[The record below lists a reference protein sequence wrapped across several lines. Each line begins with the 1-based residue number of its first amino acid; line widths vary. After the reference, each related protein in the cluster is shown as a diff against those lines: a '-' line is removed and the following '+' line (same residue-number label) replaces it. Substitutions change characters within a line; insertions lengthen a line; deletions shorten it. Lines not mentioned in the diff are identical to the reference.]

1 MPLAKRQQMQPRTFA
16 IGIDIMGLA
25 EFIRS
30 NEDAIIAGWEDFART
45 YLPSAEGLDRAALRD
60 HIIGLLR
67 FIADD
72 LETPETERERS
83 EKAKG
88 QGPEGGGKHG
98 VAASTHADLR
108 FEAGFDTI
116 EMIAEFR
123 ALRASVIKLWR
134 GEWSKIDDVLPDL
147 LRFNEAIDQIMTESL
162 YRFVDKLNNSGTQII
177 GTIVNNVRDPLLAT
191 GVSARLLMENN
202 KLSAEDTEVVSQ
214 IIATISRIDV
224 SLSEVIDAVRN
235 PLGGDGSSSSDPANV
250 GIAVQKDAKEI
261 QPDHLK
267 KIK

>member
-1 MPLAKRQQMQPRTFA
+1 
-16 IGIDIMGLA
+16 MGLA

-30 NEDAIIAGWEDFART
+30 NEEAIVVGWEEFART
-45 YLPSAEGLDRAALRD
+45 YLPSAEHLDRATIRD

-98 VAASTHADLR
+98 IAASTHADLR

-134 GEWSKIDDVLPDL
+134 SEWSKVDDVLPDL
-147 LRFNEAIDQIMTESL
+147 LRFNEAVDQIMTESL
-162 YRFVDKLNNSGTQII
+162 YRFVDKLNVSGNQIV
-177 GTIVNNVRDPLLAT
+177 GTIVSDVRDPLLAT
-191 GVSARLLMENN
+191 SVSARLLMENN
-202 KLSAEDTEVVSQ
+202 KLSAGDTEVVSQ
-214 IIATISRIDV
+214 IIATISQVDA

-235 PLGGDGSSSSDPANV
+235 PLGADDTSSSVPDKIGIPA
-250 GIAVQKDAKEI
+250 QKD
-261 QPDHLK
+261 
-267 KIK
+267 

>member
-1 MPLAKRQQMQPRTFA
+1 MS
-16 IGIDIMGLA
+16 LA

-30 NEDAIIAGWEDFART
+30 NEEAIVAGWEEFART
-45 YLPSAEGLDRAALRD
+45 YLQSAEHLDRAAIRD

-83 EKAKG
+83 KKAKG
-88 QGPEGGGKHG
+88 QGPDGGGKHG

-108 FEAGFDTI
+108 FEAGFATI

-134 GEWSKIDDVLPDL
+134 GEWSKVDDVLPDL

-162 YRFVDKLNNSGTQII
+162 NRFVDKFNNSRDKII
-177 GTIVNNVRDPLLAT
+177 GTIVTNVRDPLLAT
-191 GVSARLLMENN
+191 NASARLLMESN
-202 KLSAEDTEVVSQ
+202 KLSAEDAKVVSQ
-214 IIATISRIDV
+214 IIATTARIDV
-224 SLSEVIDAVRN
+224 SLSEVINAVRN
-235 PLGGDGSSSSDPANV
+235 PLSGEDWSSSVPD
-250 GIAVQKDAKEI
+250 KTEI
-261 QPDHLK
+261 FAEEETEQNQPDDLK
-267 KIK
+267 KNR

>member
-1 MPLAKRQQMQPRTFA
+1 
-16 IGIDIMGLA
+16 MGLA

-30 NEDAIIAGWEDFART
+30 NEEAIVAGWEEFAQT
-45 YLPSAEGLDRAALRD
+45 YLPSAKHLDRATIRD

-72 LETPETERERS
+72 LDTPETERERS

-88 QGPEGGGKHG
+88 QGPEGEGKHA

-108 FEAGFDTI
+108 FDAGFDTI

-134 GEWSKIDDVLPDL
+134 GEWSKVDDVLPDL

-162 YRFVDKLNNSGTQII
+162 YRFVDKLNNSGNKII
-177 GTIVNNVRDPLLAT
+177 GTIVTTVRDPLLAT
-191 GVSARLLMENN
+191 NVSARLLMESN
-202 KLSAEDTEVVSQ
+202 KLSAEDTKVVSQ
-214 IIATISRIDV
+214 IIATIAQIDA
-224 SLSEVIDAVRN
+224 SLSDVIDAVRN
-235 PLGGDGSSSSDPANV
+235 PLGGDGSSPSV
-250 GIAVQKDAKEI
+250 QGETGISAQKD
-261 QPDHLK
+261 
-267 KIK
+267 KIKDQSEHLEKIE

>member
-1 MPLAKRQQMQPRTFA
+1 
-16 IGIDIMGLA
+16 MGLA

-30 NEDAIIAGWEDFART
+30 NEEAIVAGWEEFART
-45 YLPSAEGLDRAALRD
+45 YLPSAEHLDRATIRD

-98 VAASTHADLR
+98 IAASTHADLR

-134 GEWSKIDDVLPDL
+134 SEWSKVDDVLPDL
-147 LRFNEAIDQIMTESL
+147 LRFNEAVDQIMTESL
-162 YRFVDKLNNSGTQII
+162 YRFVDKLNVSGGQII
-177 GTIVNNVRDPLLAT
+177 GTIVSDVRDPLLAT
-191 GVSARLLMENN
+191 SVSARLLMENN
-202 KLSAEDTEVVSQ
+202 KLSAGDTEVVSQ
-214 IIATISRIDV
+214 IIATISKVDA

-235 PLGGDGSSSSDPANV
+235 PLGGDESSSSVPENIGTSA
-250 GIAVQKDAKEI
+250 QKDSKTNL
-261 QPDHLK
+261 PDHGK
-267 KIK
+267 KIG

>member
-1 MPLAKRQQMQPRTFA
+1 
-16 IGIDIMGLA
+16 MGLA

-30 NEDAIIAGWEDFART
+30 NEEAIVVGWEEFART
-45 YLPSAEGLDRAALRD
+45 YLPSAEHLDRATIRD

-98 VAASTHADLR
+98 IAASTHADLR

-134 GEWSKIDDVLPDL
+134 SEWSKVDDVLPDL
-147 LRFNEAIDQIMTESL
+147 LRFNEAVDQIMTESL
-162 YRFVDKLNNSGTQII
+162 YRFVDKLNVSGNQIV
-177 GTIVNNVRDPLLAT
+177 GTIVSDVRDPLLAT
-191 GVSARLLMENN
+191 SISARLLMENN
-202 KLSAEDTEVVSQ
+202 KLSAEDSEVVSQ
-214 IIATISRIDV
+214 IIATISQVDA

-235 PLGGDGSSSSDPANV
+235 PLGADGTSSSVPDKIGIPA
-250 GIAVQKDAKEI
+250 QKD
-261 QPDHLK
+261 
-267 KIK
+267 

>member
-1 MPLAKRQQMQPRTFA
+1 
-16 IGIDIMGLA
+16 MGLA
-25 EFIRS
+25 QFIRS
-30 NEDAIIAGWEDFART
+30 NEEAIVAGWEEFART
-45 YLPSAEGLDRAALRD
+45 YLPSAQHLDRAAIRD

-134 GEWSKIDDVLPDL
+134 GEWSKVDDVLPDL

-162 YRFVDKLNNSGTQII
+162 YRFVDKLNNSGNKII
-177 GTIVNNVRDPLLAT
+177 GTIVTDVRDPLLAT
-191 GVSARLLMENN
+191 NVSARLLMENN

-214 IIATISRIDV
+214 IIATIARIDA
-224 SLSEVIDAVRN
+224 SLSDVIDAVRN
-235 PLGGDGSSSSDPANV
+235 PLGGESSSSSVPDETS
-250 GIAVQKDAKEI
+250 ISSEKDLKTK
-261 QPDHLK
+261 QPNHLK
-267 KIK
+267 NIG

>member
-1 MPLAKRQQMQPRTFA
+1 MR
-16 IGIDIMGLA
+16 LA

-30 NEDAIIAGWEDFART
+30 NEEAIVAGWEEFART
-45 YLPSAEGLDRAALRD
+45 YLPSAKHLDRAAIRD

-72 LETPETERERS
+72 LDTPETERERS

-88 QGPEGGGKHG
+88 QGPEGDGKHG

-134 GEWSKIDDVLPDL
+134 GEWSKVDDVLPDL
-147 LRFNEAIDQIMTESL
+147 LRFNEAVDQIMTESL
-162 YRFVDKLNNSGTQII
+162 YRFVDKLNNSGNKII
-177 GTIVNNVRDPLLAT
+177 TTIVTNVRNPLLAT
-191 GVSARLLMENN
+191 NASARLLVESN

-214 IIATISRIDV
+214 MIATIAQIDV
-224 SLSEVIDAVRN
+224 SLSGVINAVRN
-235 PLGGDGSSSSDPANV
+235 PLTNEGSNSSVPDKSQNLSEEE
-250 GIAVQKDAKEI
+250 AKLN
-261 QPDHLK
+261 QPDDLK
-267 KIK
+267 NIR

>member
-1 MPLAKRQQMQPRTFA
+1 
-16 IGIDIMGLA
+16 MGLA
-25 EFIRS
+25 EFIRL
-30 NEDAIIAGWEDFART
+30 NEEAIVAGWDEFART
-45 YLPSAEGLDRAALRD
+45 YLPSAKHLDRAAIRD
-60 HIIGLLR
+60 HILGLLR

-134 GEWSKIDDVLPDL
+134 AEWSKVDDVLPDL
-147 LRFNEAIDQIMTESL
+147 LRFNEAVDQIMTESL
-162 YRFVDKLNNSGTQII
+162 YRFVDKLNNSGSKII
-177 GTIVNNVRDPLLAT
+177 GAIVTNVRDPLLAT
-191 GVSARLLMENN
+191 SVSARLLMESNRF
-202 KLSAEDTEVVSQ
+202 SAEDTEVVSQ
-214 IIATISRIDV
+214 IIATIARIDA
-224 SLSEVIDAVRN
+224 SLSEVINAVRN
-235 PLGGDGSSSSDPANV
+235 PLSGEGTNSSV
-250 GIAVQKDAKEI
+250 
-261 QPDHLK
+261 PDKSEKLAEEETKINQADDLK
-267 KIK
+267 KIR

>member
-1 MPLAKRQQMQPRTFA
+1 
-16 IGIDIMGLA
+16 MGLA

-30 NEDAIIAGWEDFART
+30 NEEAIVVGWEEFART
-45 YLPSAEGLDRAALRD
+45 YLPSAEHLDRSTIRD

-134 GEWSKIDDVLPDL
+134 SEWSKIDDVLPDL
-147 LRFNEAIDQIMTESL
+147 LRFNEAVDQIMTESL
-162 YRFVDKLNNSGTQII
+162 YRFVDKLNNSGSKII

-191 GVSARLLMENN
+191 NVSARLLLESNE
-202 KLSAEDTEVVSQ
+202 LSDKDTEVVSQ
-214 IIATISRIDV
+214 IIANIARIDA
-224 SLSEVIDAVRN
+224 SLAEVIDAVRN
-235 PLGGDGSSSSDPANV
+235 PLGGDGSSPSVPEHIGTSA
-250 GIAVQKDAKEI
+250 QKDVKTIQKDHPKETG
-261 QPDHLK
+261 
-267 KIK
+267 

>member
-1 MPLAKRQQMQPRTFA
+1 MR
-16 IGIDIMGLA
+16 LA

-30 NEDAIIAGWEDFART
+30 NEEAIVAGWEEFART
-45 YLPSAEGLDRAALRD
+45 YLPSAEHLDRATIRD

-83 EKAKG
+83 QKAKG

-134 GEWSKIDDVLPDL
+134 SEWSKVDDVLPDL

-162 YRFVDKLNNSGTQII
+162 YRFVDKLNNSGSKII
-177 GTIVNNVRDPLLAT
+177 GTIVNKVRDPLLAT
-191 GVSARLLMENN
+191 NVSARLLMESD

-214 IIATISRIDV
+214 IIATISRIDA

-235 PLGGDGSSSSDPANV
+235 PLGGDGSSSSVPDESGISAEDDPKTN
-250 GIAVQKDAKEI
+250 
-261 QPDHLK
+261 QPDHL
-267 KIK
+267 

>member
-1 MPLAKRQQMQPRTFA
+1 
-16 IGIDIMGLA
+16 MGLA

-30 NEDAIIAGWEDFART
+30 NEEAIVAGWEEFART
-45 YLPSAEGLDRAALRD
+45 YLPSAEHLDRATIRD

-88 QGPEGGGKHG
+88 QGPEGGGEHG

-134 GEWSKIDDVLPDL
+134 GEWSKIDNVLPDL
-147 LRFNEAIDQIMTESL
+147 LRFNEAVDQIMTESL
-162 YRFVDKLNNSGTQII
+162 YRFVDKLNNSGSKII
-177 GTIVNNVRDPLLAT
+177 GNIVNNVRDPLLAT
-191 GVSARLLMENN
+191 NVSARLLLESN
-202 KLSAEDTEVVSQ
+202 KLSAADTEVVSQ

-224 SLSEVIDAVRN
+224 SLAEVIDAVRN
-235 PLGGDGSSSSDPANV
+235 PLGGDGSSQSVRENI
-250 GIAVQKDAKEI
+250 GISAKKDAKTI
-261 QPDHLK
+261 PPDHG
-267 KIK
+267 

>member
-1 MPLAKRQQMQPRTFA
+1 
-16 IGIDIMGLA
+16 MGLA
-25 EFIRS
+25 LFIRS
-30 NEDAIIAGWEDFART
+30 NEEAIVAGWEEFARS
-45 YLPSAEGLDRAALRD
+45 YLPSAEHLDRATIRD

-98 VAASTHADLR
+98 IAASTHADLR

-134 GEWSKIDDVLPDL
+134 SEWSKVDDVLPDL
-147 LRFNEAIDQIMTESL
+147 LRFNEAVDQIMTESL
-162 YRFVDKLNNSGTQII
+162 YRFVDKLNVSGNQIVA
-177 GTIVNNVRDPLLAT
+177 TIVSDVRDPLLAT
-191 GVSARLLMENN
+191 SASARLLMENN
-202 KLSAEDTEVVSQ
+202 ELSAEDTEVVSQ
-214 IIATISRIDV
+214 IIGTITRIDA
-224 SLSEVIDAVRN
+224 SLSEIIDAVRN
-235 PLGGDGSSSSDPANV
+235 PLGGDGTSSSVPENISIPA
-250 GIAVQKDAKEI
+250 QKDSKTNL
-261 QPDHLK
+261 PDHGK
-267 KIK
+267 KI

>member
-1 MPLAKRQQMQPRTFA
+1 
-16 IGIDIMGLA
+16 MGLA

-30 NEDAIIAGWEDFART
+30 NEDAIVAGWEEFART
-45 YLPSAEGLDRAALRD
+45 YLPSAEHLDRATIRD

-98 VAASTHADLR
+98 IAASTHADLR

-134 GEWSKIDDVLPDL
+134 SEWSKVDDVLPDL
-147 LRFNEAIDQIMTESL
+147 LRFNEAVDQIMTESL
-162 YRFVDKLNNSGTQII
+162 YRFVDKLNVSGGQII
-177 GTIVNNVRDPLLAT
+177 GTIVSDVRDPLLAT
-191 GVSARLLMENN
+191 SVSARLLMENN
-202 KLSAEDTEVVSQ
+202 KLSAGDTEVVSQ
-214 IIATISRIDV
+214 IIATISQVDA

-235 PLGGDGSSSSDPANV
+235 PLGADDTSSSVPDKIGIPA
-250 GIAVQKDAKEI
+250 QKD
-261 QPDHLK
+261 
-267 KIK
+267 

>member
-1 MPLAKRQQMQPRTFA
+1 
-16 IGIDIMGLA
+16 MGLA

-30 NEDAIIAGWEDFART
+30 NEEAIVAGWEEFAQT
-45 YLPSAEGLDRAALRD
+45 YLPSAKHLDRATIRD

-88 QGPEGGGKHG
+88 QGPEGEGKHG
-98 VAASTHADLR
+98 VAASTHAELR

-134 GEWSKIDDVLPDL
+134 GEWSKVDDVLPDL

-162 YRFVDKLNNSGTQII
+162 YRFVDKLNNSGNKII
-177 GTIVNNVRDPLLAT
+177 GTIVTTVRDPLLAT
-191 GVSARLLMENN
+191 NVSARLLMESN
-202 KLSAEDTEVVSQ
+202 KLSAEDTRVVSQ
-214 IIATISRIDV
+214 IIATIAQIDA
-224 SLSEVIDAVRN
+224 SLSDVIDAVRN
-235 PLGGDGSSSSDPANV
+235 PLGGDGSSPSVPDET
-250 GIAVQKDAKEI
+250 GISTQKDQKKI
-261 QPDHLK
+261 SPSTLK
-267 KIK
+267 KLND

>member
-1 MPLAKRQQMQPRTFA
+1 
-16 IGIDIMGLA
+16 MGLA

-45 YLPSAEGLDRAALRD
+45 YLPSAKHLDRATIRD

-108 FEAGFDTI
+108 YQAGFDTI

-134 GEWSKIDDVLPDL
+134 SEWSKVDDVLPDL
-147 LRFNEAIDQIMTESL
+147 LRFNEAVDQIMTESL
-162 YRFVDKLNNSGTQII
+162 DRFVDKLNVSGSQIV
-177 GTIVNNVRDPLLAT
+177 GTIVSDVRDPLLAT
-191 GVSARLLMENN
+191 SVSARLLMENN
-202 KLSAEDTEVVSQ
+202 KLSAEDTAVVSQ
-214 IIATISRIDV
+214 IIATITRIDA

-235 PLGGDGSSSSDPANV
+235 PLGGDGTSSSVPENI
-250 GIAVQKDAKEI
+250 GISAQKNSTTDI
-261 QPDHLK
+261 PDHVK
-267 KIK
+267 KIG

>member
-1 MPLAKRQQMQPRTFA
+1 
-16 IGIDIMGLA
+16 MGLA

-30 NEDAIIAGWEDFART
+30 NEDAIRAGWEDFART
-45 YLPSAEGLDRAALRD
+45 YLPSAKHLDRATIRD

-83 EKAKG
+83 KKAKG

-98 VAASTHADLR
+98 IAASTHADLR

-134 GEWSKIDDVLPDL
+134 SEWSKVDDVLPDL
-147 LRFNEAIDQIMTESL
+147 LRFNEAVDQIMTESL
-162 YRFVDKLNNSGTQII
+162 YRFVDKLNVSGSQIV
-177 GTIVNNVRDPLLAT
+177 GTIVSDVRDPLLAT
-191 GVSARLLMENN
+191 SVSARLLMENN
-202 KLSAEDTEVVSQ
+202 KLSAEDTAVVSQ
-214 IIATISRIDV
+214 IIATITRIDA

-235 PLGGDGSSSSDPANV
+235 PLGGDGTSSSVPENI
-250 GIAVQKDAKEI
+250 GISAQKNSTTDI
-261 QPDHLK
+261 PDHVK
-267 KIK
+267 KIG

>member
-1 MPLAKRQQMQPRTFA
+1 
-16 IGIDIMGLA
+16 MGLA
-25 EFIRS
+25 QFIRS
-30 NEDAIIAGWEDFART
+30 NEEAIVAGWEEFART
-45 YLPSAEGLDRAALRD
+45 YLPSAQHLDRAAIRD

-88 QGPEGGGKHG
+88 QGPEGEGKHG
-98 VAASTHADLR
+98 IAASTHADLR

-162 YRFVDKLNNSGTQII
+162 YRFVDKLNNSGNKII
-177 GTIVNNVRDPLLAT
+177 GTIVTDVRDPLLAT
-191 GVSARLLMENN
+191 NVSARLLMESN
-202 KLSAEDTEVVSQ
+202 KLSADDTEAVSQ
-214 IIATISRIDV
+214 IIATIARIDA

-235 PLGGDGSSSSDPANV
+235 PLGGESSSSSVPEKTAMSAEEDSKTN
-250 GIAVQKDAKEI
+250 
-261 QPDHLK
+261 QPDHGK
-267 KIK
+267 NVG

>member
-1 MPLAKRQQMQPRTFA
+1 
-16 IGIDIMGLA
+16 MGLA
-25 EFIRS
+25 QFIRS
-30 NEDAIIAGWEDFART
+30 NEEAIVAGWEEFART
-45 YLPSAEGLDRAALRD
+45 YLPSAEHLDRAAIRD

-108 FEAGFDTI
+108 FESGFDTI

-134 GEWSKIDDVLPDL
+134 GEWSKVDDVLPDL

-162 YRFVDKLNNSGTQII
+162 YRFVDKLNNSGNKII
-177 GTIVNNVRDPLLAT
+177 GTIVTNVRDPLLAT
-191 GVSARLLMENN
+191 NASARILMESN
-202 KLSAEDTEVVSQ
+202 KLSAADTEVVSQ
-214 IIATISRIDV
+214 IIATIARIDV
-224 SLSEVIDAVRN
+224 SLSEVINAVRD
-235 PLGGDGSSSSDPANV
+235 PLSGEGRSSSVPNKTETSV
-250 GIAVQKDAKEI
+250 EEKAKPN
-261 QPDHLK
+261 QLDDLK
-267 KIK
+267 KIR

>member
-1 MPLAKRQQMQPRTFA
+1 
-16 IGIDIMGLA
+16 MGLA

-30 NEDAIIAGWEDFART
+30 NEEAIVAGWEDFART
-45 YLPSAEGLDRAALRD
+45 YLPSAEHLDRATIRD

-134 GEWSKIDDVLPDL
+134 GEWSKVDDVLPDL

-162 YRFVDKLNNSGTQII
+162 YRFVDKLENSGNKII
-177 GTIVNNVRDPLLAT
+177 GTIVTNVRDPLLAT
-191 GVSARLLMENN
+191 NTSARLLMESN
-202 KLSAEDTEVVSQ
+202 KLSAEDTKVVSQ
-214 IIATISRIDV
+214 IIATIAQIDV
-224 SLSEVIDAVRN
+224 SLSEVINAVRN
-235 PLGGDGSSSSDPANV
+235 PLSNEGSNSSVPHKSEKLSEEETKLNQSD
-250 GIAVQKDAKEI
+250 D
-261 QPDHLK
+261 LK
-267 KIK
+267 KIR